1 MSEFNPK
8 DQSQDEIKLPGHPSF
23 QTFAPT
29 HLKALI
35 VDDEADLRASIRQI
49 LDRSIPN
56 FAFTIGEARTGVEAV
71 KMVKTGDWDLVL
83 MDVRMPEM
91 DGMEA
96 LKQIKEEDPR
106 IFVVLI
112 TAHANLQDAVEAIK
126 QGAYD
131 YVEKPLQIS
140 RLTEIVQ
147 KANGAREM
155 VSGLAISNPIFDD
168 DIDSEFVGSSKKMR
182 EIFHLIYR
190 LCKVDTTV
198 LIRGENG
205 TGKEL
210 VARAIH
216 YNSHRKDGPFVAIN
230 CGAIPETLIESELFG
245 HEKGAFTGATERKIG
260 KFQLANQ
267 GTLFLDEIAELRP
280 EMQVKLLRVLQE
292 RKFTPVGSNREV
304 KTGTRVIAATNR
316 NLEKM
321 IEEQKFR
328 EDLFYRLNVMP
339 IFLPPL
345 RDRLDDVEDL
355 VEQFIKKFS
364 RLHSREI
371 TGIDQKALG
380 FLRAYQWPGNIREL
394 ENVIEHAF
402 VVENSNR
409 ISIESLP
416 EAVRSSVRSAQE
428 RDSTTAL
435 NFEVFKEQ
443 VEKDFILKALRANN
457 GRINQTVA
465 HANIPKNTLLRKIK
479 KYAINVKELIPE
491 KPEKK

>member
-168 DIDSEFVGSSKKMR
+168 DIDS
-182 EIFHLIYR
+182 
-190 LCKVDTTV
+190 
-198 LIRGENG
+198 
-205 TGKEL
+205 
-210 VARAIH
+210 
-216 YNSHRKDGPFVAIN
+216 
-230 CGAIPETLIESELFG
+230 
-245 HEKGAFTGATERKIG
+245 
-260 KFQLANQ
+260 
-267 GTLFLDEIAELRP
+267 
-280 EMQVKLLRVLQE
+280 
-292 RKFTPVGSNREV
+292 GSNRV
-304 KTGTRVIAATNR
+304 
-316 NLEKM
+316 
-321 IEEQKFR
+321 
-328 EDLFYRLNVMP
+328 
-339 IFLPPL
+339 
-345 RDRLDDVEDL
+345 
-355 VEQFIKKFS
+355 
-364 RLHSREI
+364 
-371 TGIDQKALG
+371 
-380 FLRAYQWPGNIREL
+380 
-394 ENVIEHAF
+394 
-402 VVENSNR
+402 
-409 ISIESLP
+409 
-416 EAVRSSVRSAQE
+416 
-428 RDSTTAL
+428 
-435 NFEVFKEQ
+435 
-443 VEKDFILKALRANN
+443 
-457 GRINQTVA
+457 
-465 HANIPKNTLLRKIK
+465 
-479 KYAINVKELIPE
+479 
-491 KPEKK
+491 